1 MQLIP
6 RFFFFFKKI
15 FFCTTDKSRSR
26 QNKAMCHDNVLI
38 MQ

>member
-6 RFFFFFKKI
+6 RFFLRIF